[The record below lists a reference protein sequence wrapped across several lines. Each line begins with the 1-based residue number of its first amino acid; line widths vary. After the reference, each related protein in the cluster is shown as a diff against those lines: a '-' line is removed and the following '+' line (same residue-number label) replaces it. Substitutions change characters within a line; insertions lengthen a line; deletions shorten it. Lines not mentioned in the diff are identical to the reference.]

1 MTTYVDKT
9 PWPMTKV
16 CYQIKHTYSVVSP
29 ASNDR
34 LRLYKLKR
42 EVLLA
47 VFLPINGMH
56 DIYASYSTWVYDSM
70 IIKHMIALNKPQ
82 T

>member
-1 MTTYVDKT
+1 
-9 PWPMTKV
+9 MTKA

-56 DIYASYSTWVYDSM
+56 DIYASYSNYMGSYM
-70 IIKHMIALNKPQ
+70 IV
-82 T
+82 